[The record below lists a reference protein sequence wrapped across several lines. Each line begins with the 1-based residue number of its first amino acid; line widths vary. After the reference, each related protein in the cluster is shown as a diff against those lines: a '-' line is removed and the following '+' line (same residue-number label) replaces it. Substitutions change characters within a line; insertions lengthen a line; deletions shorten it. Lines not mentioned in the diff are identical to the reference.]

1 MFFPKWVT
9 AQVYLPLQR
18 HRQSAHFTFFSPA
31 RLQEPW
37 APLLQKFSYNVS
49 GGEKD
54 PNFERRVSL
63 ICTLFRMFRG
73 RVRGVG
79 LDHALHHPFGAAG
92 DVTDPTAMG
101 SRASAGEFLP
111 NQ

>member
-1 MFFPKWVT
+1 MCR
-9 AQVYLPLQR
+9 A
-18 HRQSAHFTFFSPA
+18 
-31 RLQEPW
+31 
-37 APLLQKFSYNVS
+37 
-49 GGEKD
+49 EKKD
-54 PNFERRVSL
+54 ANFERLVSL
-63 ICTLFRMFRG
+63 ICTLFRTFLG
-73 RVRGVG
+73 RVRKGGAWV